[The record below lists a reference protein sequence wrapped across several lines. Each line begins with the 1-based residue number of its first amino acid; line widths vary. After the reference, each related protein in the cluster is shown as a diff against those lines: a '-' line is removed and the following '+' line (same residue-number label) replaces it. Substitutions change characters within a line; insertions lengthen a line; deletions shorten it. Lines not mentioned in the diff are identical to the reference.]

1 MSNFVKVFFRRL
13 EFLPV
18 EFVWNGRIFL
28 SCGRTARNGENTFYH
43 WIHFLGPPGEADEYS
58 YTLEYKGKGYT
69 STFVGKPIPI
79 DVSIHQILG
88 GYGQYMCFS
97 IGNHAFVNQYVDEN
111 RQLEYSLK
119 IRNTILASSVTQV
132 STILDSNGDSNGDE
146 NRQSENSRK
155 IRNTTLASSVTQI
168 SSVLDSTVDSNGDEN
183 RQSEHSLKIRN
194 TNLAS
199 SSSPSS
205 SVTQVSS
212 VTKESTVHSNGD
224 VEIHYEPK
232 SKDKENSSELHM
244 TMKEVLFSISGFNV
258 RKLRMS
264 RENSSISAAIQ
275 MANEG
280 SIGNDQFSLISC
292 SL

>member
-1 MSNFVKVFFRRL
+1 MPRGFFFRRL

-132 STILDSNGDSNGDE
+132 STILDSTVNSNGDE
-146 NRQSENSRK
+146 NRQSEY
-155 IRNTTLASSVTQI
+155 
-168 SSVLDSTVDSNGDEN
+168 
-183 RQSEHSLKIRN
+183 SLKIRN

-224 VEIHYEPK
+224 VEIYYEPK

-244 TMKEVLFSISGFNV
+244 TMREVLFSISGFNV

-292 SL
+292 SHLHISF